1 MITRP
6 ELGDVDA
13 IVLAGGQSARM
24 GVPKAHL
31 PFGNATLLETVV
43 AILRPV
49 FKTVYVVGRDRERL
63 ASLGAT
69 LLIDDRDEQGPLVG
83 LARGLAASD
92 ARWCFAVGC
101 DMPFLSPQVI
111 RRMASLLT
119 AECDALAAN
128 VGGRIQPLH
137 AFYSTA
143 CLSTALGLLD
153 EGTTSLKALLA
164 TCKVQYVDGREF
176 LDLDPE
182 LASFMDLDTE
192 VEYRAA
198 REMSERVGAL
208 EPRPVDRTME

>member
-1 MITRP
+1 
-6 ELGDVDA
+6 
-13 IVLAGGQSARM
+13 M

-49 FKTVYVVGRDRERL
+49 FKTVYVVGREPEPL
-63 ASLGAT
+63 AGLGVP
-69 LLIDDRDEQGPLVG
+69 LLIDDRDDQGPLVG

-111 RRMASLLT
+111 LRMASLL
-119 AECDALAAN
+119 DGRDVLAAK
-128 VGGRIQPLH
+128 VEGRIQPLH
-137 AFYSTA
+137 AFYSTG
-143 CLSTALGLLD
+143 CLPTALGLL
-153 EGTTSLKALLA
+153 ENGTTSLKALLA
-164 TCKVQYVDGREF
+164 TCKVRYVDGREF

-192 VEYRAA
+192 EEYRAA
-198 REMSERVGAL
+198 RRLAERVGAS
-208 EPRPVDRTME
+208 EPRPLDGPTE